1 MKSLA
6 IAFALGLLAA
16 LALPPVHAVPVLL
29 VSISG
34 LLVLV
39 GRAASWRGAALIGLF
54 WGWGQGIG
62 GLHWITYAIL
72 TEVERY
78 WWLVPIA
85 VPALALPFGA
95 FVAIPAGLARL
106 APAGPA
112 RLFVLAGAWVLAEL
126 LRGVIPFGGFP
137 WNLMGSVWAFAAL
150 PIQGAAYVGVHGL
163 SLATI
168 LLAGLP
174 LLGWRWIAGG
184 GAALAGI
191 AALGALRLAPAEPP
205 PQDLQLLLVQ
215 GNVAQEVKW
224 REDQRAPIFRR
235 YLELTVAGLQT
246 LEDSAPGARVAV
258 VWPEAAS
265 PFRLAEDEQAR
276 TIAAQALHARAVLL
290 AGAVTVEWNADDT
303 PRHLYNSLVAVT
315 PDGAVAGRFDKV
327 HLVPF
332 GEYMP
337 MRGLIPVRL
346 VQGTTD
352 FSRGPGLVAMAPAGL
367 PPFSALICYE
377 VIYTGRVLGA
387 ERPAWMLNVTN
398 DAWFGFSAGPY
409 QHLAAARLRAVEEG
423 LPIARAA
430 QTGVSAVYDARG
442 REVVRLGLG
451 AMGSVSAALPAAR
464 PPTLFAQMG
473 VAFPAALAF
482 LALMT
487 GLLLASRR
495 RPSRASSHG

>member
-1 MKSLA
+1 MKSLGM
-6 IAFALGLLAA
+6 AFGLGLLAA

-29 VSISG
+29 ISIPG
-34 LLVLV
+34 LLILI
-39 GRAASWRGAALIGLF
+39 GRARSWRGAALIGLF

-62 GLHWITYAIL
+62 GLYWITYAIL
-72 TEVERY
+72 TEVDRF

-95 FVAIPAGLARL
+95 FVAIPAAAARL
-106 APAGPA
+106 VPPGASRLLVFAG
-112 RLFVLAGAWVLAEL
+112 VWVLAEL

-150 PIQGAAYVGVHGL
+150 PVQGAAYVGVHGL

-174 LLGWRWIAGG
+174 VLGWRWVGG
-184 GAALAGI
+184 GGVVLAGI
-191 AALGALRLAPAEPP
+191 AGLGALRLAPAEPP

-224 REDQRAPIFRR
+224 REDQRVPIFRR
-235 YLELTVAGLQT
+235 YLELTVAGLQS
-246 LEDSAPGARVAV
+246 LEASAPGARVAV
-258 VWPEAAS
+258 IWPEAAS
-265 PFRLAEDEQAR
+265 PFRLVEDDNAR
-276 TIAAQALHARAVLL
+276 AVAAQALHPRAVLL
-290 AGAVTVEWNADDT
+290 AGAVTVEWNPDNT

-346 VQGTTD
+346 VQGAVD
-352 FSRGPGLVAMAPAGL
+352 FTSGIGMTAMAPAGL

-377 VIYTGRVLGA
+377 VIYPGAVLGA
-387 ERPAWMLNVTN
+387 ERPAWMVNITN
-398 DAWFGFSAGPY
+398 DAWFGLSAGPY
-409 QHLAAARLRAVEEG
+409 QHLAAARMRAVEEG

-430 QTGVSAVYDARG
+430 QTGVSAVYDSRG
-442 REVVRLGLG
+442 REIASLGLG
-451 AMGSVSAALPAAR
+451 AMGSVSAPLPAPRA
-464 PPTLFAQMG
+464 PTLFAHLG
-473 VAFPAALAF
+473 VAFPGALAF
-482 LALMT
+482 VIATLGM
-487 GLLLASRR
+487 LLATRVRKTGS
-495 RPSRASSHG
+495 SASG